1 MARAPASAKSGR
13 GGGARLPHLLR
24 GPLASTARR
33 SRAPPVPRRGRRRKP
48 RAGRRGA
55 ARCRR
60 NLATGAL
67 GIAPPRC
74 ALRVDRGAL
83 SRRARRRACIAPDLS
98 RVRAC
103 ARRVLEA
110 LVRHLRL
117 AQRFCRAGGGPDRPL
132 RGDRR
137 PLGGAGRW
145 RSVALTVTISRRTRR
160 TAMDGWTSAAPI
172 GRSRTAEFMASVY
185 RWMAFGLALTGIV
198 AWAVTNTPGL
208 LSAFYR
214 IEDGRLVGVTGL
226 FWGVGIAEL
235 ALVWIFASVV
245 QRASLGAA
253 VGMFLAYCALSGVT
267 FSVYLLAYTA
277 TSIASTLFI
286 TGGAFFGLSVYGT
299 VTKRNLEGWR
309 SFLFIVLIEIILAS
323 LVNLFLRSN
332 GLEFVMSCA
341 GVVIFAGL
349 TAYDTQKL
357 HALGEQGEE
366 RHALIGALSLYL
378 DFVNLFLFLLRFMGR
393 RRE

>member
-1 MARAPASAKSGR
+1 
-13 GGGARLPHLLR
+13 
-24 GPLASTARR
+24 
-33 SRAPPVPRRGRRRKP
+33 
-48 RAGRRGA
+48 
-55 ARCRR
+55 
-60 NLATGAL
+60 
-67 GIAPPRC
+67 
-74 ALRVDRGAL
+74 
-83 SRRARRRACIAPDLS
+83 
-98 RVRAC
+98 
-103 ARRVLEA
+103 
-110 LVRHLRL
+110 
-117 AQRFCRAGGGPDRPL
+117 
-132 RGDRR
+132 
-137 PLGGAGRW
+137 
-145 RSVALTVTISRRTRR
+145 
-160 TAMDGWTSAAPI
+160 MDGWTSAAPI

-214 IEDGRLVGVTGL
+214 IEEGRLVGVTGL

-299 VTKRNLEGWR
+299 VTKRNLDGWR
-309 SFLFIVLIEIILAS
+309 SFLFIGLVGIILAS

-332 GLEFVMSCA
+332 ALEFVMSCA

-357 HALGEQGEE
+357 RALGEQGEE
-366 RHALIGALSLYL
+366 RHALIGALALYL

-393 RRE
+393 RRD

>member
-1 MARAPASAKSGR
+1 
-13 GGGARLPHLLR
+13 
-24 GPLASTARR
+24 
-33 SRAPPVPRRGRRRKP
+33 
-48 RAGRRGA
+48 
-55 ARCRR
+55 
-60 NLATGAL
+60 
-67 GIAPPRC
+67 
-74 ALRVDRGAL
+74 
-83 SRRARRRACIAPDLS
+83 
-98 RVRAC
+98 
-103 ARRVLEA
+103 
-110 LVRHLRL
+110 
-117 AQRFCRAGGGPDRPL
+117 
-132 RGDRR
+132 
-137 PLGGAGRW
+137 
-145 RSVALTVTISRRTRR
+145 
-160 TAMDGWTSAAPI
+160 MDGWTTAAPI
-172 GRSRTAEFMASVY
+172 GRTRTAEFMASVY

-214 IEDGRLVGVTGL
+214 IEEGRLVGVTGL

-299 VTKRNLEGWR
+299 VTKRNLDGWR
-309 SFLFIVLIEIILAS
+309 SFLFIGLIGIILAS

-332 GLEFVMSCA
+332 AVEFVMSCA

-357 HALGEQGEE
+357 RALGEQGEE
-366 RHALIGALSLYL
+366 RHALIGALALYL

-393 RRE
+393 RRD

>member
-1 MARAPASAKSGR
+1 
-13 GGGARLPHLLR
+13 
-24 GPLASTARR
+24 
-33 SRAPPVPRRGRRRKP
+33 
-48 RAGRRGA
+48 
-55 ARCRR
+55 
-60 NLATGAL
+60 
-67 GIAPPRC
+67 
-74 ALRVDRGAL
+74 
-83 SRRARRRACIAPDLS
+83 
-98 RVRAC
+98 
-103 ARRVLEA
+103 
-110 LVRHLRL
+110 
-117 AQRFCRAGGGPDRPL
+117 
-132 RGDRR
+132 
-137 PLGGAGRW
+137 
-145 RSVALTVTISRRTRR
+145 
-160 TAMDGWTSAAPI
+160 MDAWTSAAPI

-299 VTKRNLEGWR
+299 VTKRDLDGWR
-309 SFLFIVLIEIILAS
+309 SFLFIGLIGIILAS

-332 GLEFVMSCA
+332 ALEFIMSCA

-357 HALGEQGEE
+357 RALGEQGEE
-366 RHALIGALSLYL
+366 RHALVGALALYL

>member
-1 MARAPASAKSGR
+1 
-13 GGGARLPHLLR
+13 
-24 GPLASTARR
+24 
-33 SRAPPVPRRGRRRKP
+33 
-48 RAGRRGA
+48 
-55 ARCRR
+55 
-60 NLATGAL
+60 
-67 GIAPPRC
+67 
-74 ALRVDRGAL
+74 
-83 SRRARRRACIAPDLS
+83 
-98 RVRAC
+98 
-103 ARRVLEA
+103 
-110 LVRHLRL
+110 
-117 AQRFCRAGGGPDRPL
+117 
-132 RGDRR
+132 
-137 PLGGAGRW
+137 
-145 RSVALTVTISRRTRR
+145 
-160 TAMDGWTSAAPI
+160 MDGWSSAAPI
-172 GRSRTAEFMASVY
+172 GRTRTAEFMASVY

-214 IEDGRLVGVTGL
+214 IEDGHLVGVTGL

-235 ALVWIFASVV
+235 VLVWMFASVV

-277 TSIASTLFI
+277 TSIASTLFV

-299 VTKRNLEGWR
+299 VTKRNLDGWR
-309 SFLFIVLIEIILAS
+309 SFLFIGLIGVILAS
-323 LVNLFLRSN
+323 IVNLFLRSN
-332 GLEFVMSCA
+332 AVEFVMSCA

-357 HALGEQGEE
+357 RALGEQGEQ
-366 RHALIGALSLYL
+366 RHALVGALALYL